1 MVGYA
6 SAVTKDIA
14 RWHSSGLIDQTT
26 AEALRRDVAQNARQ
40 GFSFGTVLTILA
52 AVLLAAALL
61 LLVATNWEA
70 FPRLARVGMIFG
82 VILAGYVGGAV
93 AERRGSAALSE
104 LLFILAATAFGG
116 GIALVA
122 QMYHLSG
129 EEADAILIWCLGT
142 LAAAAAL
149 RSPALTIGA
158 VLLAGTWLIMT
169 MDGLGWRAGR
179 EIPLS
184 YLLLAAVMWG
194 VSLWTQSATARHLI
208 LLSLMGFAIIH
219 HIDTDTLV
227 APIGLTIVSIAFFA
241 WCLLQPVESERWLK
255 LNEGGTVQG
264 LLGFIVG
271 MSAIQF
277 ALYEEPEF
285 IYVAIVVFA
294 GVVGALLL
302 GGRDNRLLR
311 VLAYAAFVY
320 EICFVYVVLVG
331 SMLGTAGFFLI
342 AGLVLGL
349 LAWLIR
355 RVERRFAANAGA
367 TA

>member
-1 MVGYA
+1 MAGYA

-14 RWHSSGLIDQTT
+14 RWHASGLIDEAT
-26 AEALRRDVAQNARQ
+26 AQALTRDIAQRARQ

-61 LLVATNWEA
+61 LLVAANWEA
-70 FPRLARVGMIFG
+70 FPRLARVAMIFG
-82 VILAGYVGGAV
+82 IILAGYIGGAV
-93 AERRGSAALSE
+93 ASRRGSTALSE

-129 EEADAILIWCLGT
+129 EEADAVLIWCLGT
-142 LAAAAAL
+142 LTAAAAL
-149 RSPALTIGA
+149 RSPALTVGS
-158 VLLAGTWLIMT
+158 VLLAGAWLLMST
-169 MDGLGWRAGR
+169 KGFWRAGQD
-179 EIPLS
+179 IPMS
-184 YLLLAAVMWG
+184 YLLLAVVLWG
-194 VSLWTQSATARHLI
+194 VSLWTRSASARHLI
-208 LLSLMGFAIIH
+208 LLSLMGFAILH
-219 HIDTDTLV
+219 HADTDTLV
-227 APIGLTIVSIAFFA
+227 APIGLAIVSVGLFA
-241 WCLLQPVESERWLK
+241 WCLLQPAESERWLK

-271 MSAIQF
+271 MSAVQF

-294 GVVGALLL
+294 GVIAALLL
-302 GGRDNRLLR
+302 GGRDNRALR
-311 VLAYAAFVY
+311 ALAYAAFVY
-320 EICFVYVVLVG
+320 EICFVYVVLLG

-342 AGLVLGL
+342 AGLVLAL

-355 RVERRFAANAGA
+355 RVERRFAASAGA
-367 TA
+367 RA

>member
-1 MVGYA
+1 MAGYA

-14 RWHSSGLIDQTT
+14 RWHSSGLIDEAT
-26 AEALRRDVAQNARQ
+26 AQALTRDVVQNARQ

-61 LLVATNWEA
+61 LLVAANWEA
-70 FPRLARVGMIFG
+70 FPRLARVAMIFG
-82 VILAGYVGGAV
+82 IILAGYVGGAV
-93 AERRGSAALSE
+93 ASRRGSTALSE

-129 EEADAILIWCLGT
+129 EETDAILIWCLGT

-158 VLLAGTWLIMT
+158 VVLGSTWLIMAT
-169 MDGLGWRAGR
+169 EGLGWRAGR
-179 EIPLS
+179 DIPMS

-194 VSLWTQSATARHLI
+194 VSLWTRSASARHLI

-219 HIDTDTLV
+219 HVDTDTLV
-227 APIGLTIVSIAFFA
+227 APIGLTIVSIALFA
-241 WCLLQPVESERWLK
+241 WCLLQPAESERWLK

-294 GVVGALLL
+294 GVIGALLL

-311 VLAYAAFVY
+311 VLAYTAFVY

-342 AGLVLGL
+342 AGLVLAL

-355 RVERRFAANAGA
+355 RVERRFTASAGA
-367 TA
+367 KA